1 MYSKEIKEKVL
12 YLLSQGETVKRVQE
26 ILSKENEITISMPT
40 IYSWKKKAIGVSKEE
55 QSKVSKEEE
64 QPIEKDKVK
73 KDDKNASQTS
83 ADENY
88 ATNVRQDEIDSSNE
102 SDVPKRDIKG
112 KRTFNSSNPVYK
124 DKNIEMLVNVI
135 AKIKL
140 LINQKL
146 FENALNLCEKYT
158 TEYYANKY
166 PRQVS
171 FLENQKLQTMI
182 GLRMNEEALKLEEE
196 LERKYPWNTPAFRIQ
211 KIRALTNN
219 SAIAEVRELSKKY
232 EEEYPKVDFSFAS
245 LRVKAYLQCE
255 NYNEALKEVEN
266 LIEKYGT
273 DYFCSQ
279 KISALIG
286 LERYGEA
293 IEISKTYENELYT
306 HRKFKNASILASQRV
321 TALMQ
326 IQNYEEAEKEAKIAI
341 KKYPFV
347 KTIFESQIITILA
360 ESKGEEEVTR
370 AVEIF
375 KRQSPEKSAIYDSQ
389 LVEALISAKQFQ
401 EAIEKSHEF
410 EKNYGI
416 IAGEKF
422 ASQKIKALMASGKL
436 DEAEKEAIESKQ
448 KYPKNG
454 ENFALQR
461 LNILIEKGELERAK
475 KIARELITKYPKSE
489 TIWLITI
496 KKINDKIALEKSK
509 KNDDNPT
516 TTVTSSVDKKTSSAQ
531 ATKEG
536 SKNETASPKEIK
548 DDTKTKAV
556 NKESSLSGKD
566 SNSEPQV
573 GKDTDTPQPAEKPK
587 ASLQKIL
594 EMSEEEFETYA
605 KTLPNR
611 ETLFAV
617 VARSKKQNQDKLA
630 IGYIDMYLKKHENA
644 DSDLAKQLK
653 TMAKAKTPIFDTAK
667 WDALAKRFNLDFNS
681 GAKTLLRQMVELA
694 KQINN
699 HPFDLQ
705 IDKET
710 LLAIQQ
716 LTKLSL
722 SPDYPDEGQKIE
734 IER

>member
-64 QPIEKDKVK
+64 QPTEKDKVK

-88 ATNVRQDEIDSSNE
+88 ATNVRQDEVDSSNE
-102 SDVPKRDIKG
+102 PEVTERNIKG
-112 KRTFNSSNPVYK
+112 KRTFNSSKPVYN
-124 DKNIEMLVNVI
+124 DKNIEMLVNVM
-135 AKIKL
+135 AEIKS
-140 LINQKL
+140 LINREL
-146 FENALNLCEKYT
+146 YTDALGLCEKYT
-158 TEYYANKY
+158 TEYYGNKY

-171 FLENQKLQTMI
+171 YLENQKLQAMI
-182 GLRMNEEALKLEEE
+182 GLRMNEEALALEEE
-196 LERKYPWNTPAFRIQ
+196 LERKYPWNTSAFRVQ
-211 KIRALTNN
+211 KIRALTKT
-219 SAIAEVRELSKKY
+219 SAIKEVIELSKKC
-232 EEEYPKVDFSFAS
+232 EEEYPKVAITFAS

-255 NYNEALKEVEN
+255 NYNEALKEVES
-266 LIEKYGT
+266 LFEKYEI

-286 LERYGEA
+286 LERYDEA
-293 IEISKTYENELYT
+293 IESSKTYENEFYT
-306 HRKFKNASILASQRV
+306 HRKFKNASILASQRI

-347 KTIFESQIITILA
+347 KTKFESQIITILA

-375 KRQSPEKSAIYDSQ
+375 KRQSPERSAIYDSQ

-401 EAIEKSHEF
+401 EAIEKTREF
-410 EKNYGI
+410 EENYGI
-416 IAGEKF
+416 ITGNKF
-422 ASQKIKALMASGKL
+422 ASQRINALIASGKL
-436 DEAEKEAIESKQ
+436 DEAEKEVIKSEQ
-448 KYPKNG
+448 KYPEKG
-454 ENFALQR
+454 VIFASQR
-461 LNILIEKGELERAK
+461 LNILIEKGELEGAK
-475 KIARELITKYPKSE
+475 NLARELIIKYPKSE
-489 TIWLITI
+489 AIWLTMI

-516 TTVTSSVDKKTSSAQ
+516 TTVTSSVDKKTTSVQ

-536 SKNETASPKEIK
+536 SQNETASPKEIK
-548 DDTKTKAV
+548 DDTKT
-556 NKESSLSGKD
+556 
-566 SNSEPQV
+566 
-573 GKDTDTPQPAEKPK
+573 K

-611 ETLFAV
+611 ETLFAL
-617 VARSKKQNQDKLA
+617 VARRKKQNQAQLA
-630 IGYIDMYLKKHENA
+630 IGYIDMYLKKSENA
-644 DSDLAKQLK
+644 DETLAKQLK
-653 TMAKAKTPIFDTAK
+653 TMAKAKTPIFDEAK
-667 WDALAKRFNLDFNS
+667 WDTLAKRFNLDFNS
-681 GAKTLLRQMVELA
+681 GAKTLLNQMVELA

-699 HPFDLQ
+699 YPFDLQ

-722 SPDYPDEGQKIE
+722 NPDYPDEGQKIE

>member
-88 ATNVRQDEIDSSNE
+88 ATNVRQDEIDTSNE
-102 SDVPKRDIKG
+102 SEVPKRDIKG
-112 KRTFNSSNPVYK
+112 KRTFNSSKPVYE
-124 DKNIEMLVNVI
+124 DKNIEMLVN
-135 AKIKL
+135 AMAEIKP
-140 LINQKL
+140 LINKRL

-158 TEYYANKY
+158 TEYYGNKY

-171 FLENQKLQTMI
+171 CLENQKLQAMI
-182 GLRMNEEALKLEEE
+182 GLRMNEEALALEEE
-196 LERKYPWNTPAFRIQ
+196 LERKYPWNTSAFRVQ
-211 KIRALTNN
+211 KIRALTKT
-219 SAIAEVRELSKKY
+219 SAIKEVIELSKKC
-232 EEEYPKVDFSFAS
+232 EEEYPKVAITFAS

-255 NYNEALKEVEN
+255 NYNEALKEVES
-266 LIEKYGT
+266 LFEKYEI

-286 LERYGEA
+286 LERYDEA
-293 IEISKTYENELYT
+293 IESSKTYENEFYT
-306 HRKFKNASILASQRV
+306 HRKFKNASILASQRI

-347 KTIFESQIITILA
+347 KAKFESQIITILA

-375 KRQSPEKSAIYDSQ
+375 KRQSPERSAIYDSQ

-475 KIARELITKYPKSE
+475 NLARELIIKYPKSE
-489 TIWLITI
+489 AIWLTMI

-536 SKNETASPKEIK
+536 SKKETALSKEIK
-548 DDTKTKAV
+548 DDTKT
-556 NKESSLSGKD
+556 
-566 SNSEPQV
+566 
-573 GKDTDTPQPAEKPK
+573 K

-594 EMSEEEFETYA
+594 EMSEEEFETYV

-617 VARSKKQNQDKLA
+617 VARSKKQNQAQLA
-630 IGYIDMYLKKHENA
+630 IGYIDMYLKKSENA
-644 DSDLAKQLK
+644 DETLAKQLK
-653 TMAKAKTPIFDTAK
+653 TMAKTKTPIFDETK

-694 KQINN
+694 RQIDNY
-699 HPFDLQ
+699 PFDLQ

-710 LLAIQQ
+710 LLSIQQ
-716 LTKLSL
+716 LTKLKL

>member
-88 ATNVRQDEIDSSNE
+88 ATNVRQDEVDSSNE
-102 SDVPKRDIKG
+102 PEVTERNIKG
-112 KRTFNSSNPVYK
+112 KRTFNSSKPVYN
-124 DKNIEMLVNVI
+124 DKNIEMLVNVM
-135 AKIKL
+135 AEIKS
-140 LINQKL
+140 LINREL
-146 FENALNLCEKYT
+146 YTDALGLCEKYT
-158 TEYYANKY
+158 TEYYGNKY

-171 FLENQKLQTMI
+171 YLENQKLQAMI
-182 GLRMNEEALKLEEE
+182 GLRMNEEALALEEE
-196 LERKYPWNTPAFRIQ
+196 LERKYPWNTSAFRVQ
-211 KIRALTNN
+211 KIRALTKT
-219 SAIAEVRELSKKY
+219 SAIKEVIELSKKC
-232 EEEYPKVDFSFAS
+232 EEEYPKVAITFAS

-255 NYNEALKEVEN
+255 NYNEALKEVES
-266 LIEKYGT
+266 LFEKYEI

-286 LERYGEA
+286 LERYDEA
-293 IEISKTYENELYT
+293 IESSKTYENEFYT
-306 HRKFKNASILASQRV
+306 HRKFKNASILASQRI

-347 KTIFESQIITILA
+347 KAKFESQIITILA

-375 KRQSPEKSAIYDSQ
+375 KRQSPERSAIYDSQ
-389 LVEALISAKQFQ
+389 LVEALINAKQFQ
-401 EAIEKSHEF
+401 EAIEKTREF
-410 EKNYGI
+410 EENYGI
-416 IAGEKF
+416 ITGNKF
-422 ASQKIKALMASGKL
+422 ASQRINALIASGKL
-436 DEAEKEAIESKQ
+436 DEAEKEVIKSEQ
-448 KYPKNG
+448 KYPEKG
-454 ENFALQR
+454 VIFASQR

-475 KIARELITKYPKSE
+475 NLARELIIKYPKSE
-489 TIWLITI
+489 AIWLTMI

-516 TTVTSSVDKKTSSAQ
+516 TTVTSSVDKKTTSVQKA
-531 ATKEG
+531 KEG
-536 SKNETASPKEIK
+536 SQNETASPKEIK
-548 DDTKTKAV
+548 DDTKT
-556 NKESSLSGKD
+556 
-566 SNSEPQV
+566 
-573 GKDTDTPQPAEKPK
+573 K

-611 ETLFAV
+611 ETLFAL
-617 VARSKKQNQDKLA
+617 VARRKKQNQAQLA
-630 IGYIDMYLKKHENA
+630 IGYIDMYLKKSENA
-644 DSDLAKQLK
+644 DETLAKQLK
-653 TMAKAKTPIFDTAK
+653 TMAKAKTPIFDEAK
-667 WDALAKRFNLDFNS
+667 WDTLAKRFNLDFNS
-681 GAKTLLRQMVELA
+681 GAKTLLNQMVELA

-699 HPFDLQ
+699 YPFDLQ

-722 SPDYPDEGQKIE
+722 NPNYPDEGQKIE

>member
-64 QPIEKDKVK
+64 QPTEKDKVK

-102 SDVPKRDIKG
+102 SDVPKRDIEG
-112 KRTFNSSNPVYK
+112 KRTFNSSKPVYE
-124 DKNIEMLVNVI
+124 DKNIEMLVNVM
-135 AKIKL
+135 AEIKS
-140 LINQKL
+140 LINREL
-146 FENALNLCEKYT
+146 YTDALGLCEKYT
-158 TEYYANKY
+158 TEYYGNKY

-171 FLENQKLQTMI
+171 FLENQKLQAMI
-182 GLRMNEEALKLEEE
+182 GLRMNDEALKLEEE
-196 LERKYPWNTPAFRIQ
+196 LERKYPWNTSAFRIQ
-211 KIRALTNN
+211 KTRALTYN
-219 SAIAEVRELSKKY
+219 SAFKEAIELSKKC
-232 EEEYPKVDFSFAS
+232 EEEYPKYALQFAS
-245 LRVKAYLQCE
+245 LRVNAYLQFE
-255 NYNEALKEVEN
+255 RYDEALREMDGM
-266 LIEKYGT
+266 IEKYGV
-273 DYFCSQ
+273 DYVYSL

-286 LERYGEA
+286 LERYDEA
-293 IEISKTYENELYT
+293 IESSKTYENEFYT
-306 HRKFKNASILASQRV
+306 HRKFKSAIVLASQRV
-321 TALMQ
+321 KALMQ
-326 IQNYEEAEKEAKIAI
+326 SKNYEEAEREAKIAI

-347 KTIFESQIITILA
+347 KTTFESQIITILT
-360 ESKGEEEVTR
+360 ESKGIEEVIR
-370 AVEIF
+370 AVDIF
-375 KRQSPEKSAIYDSQ
+375 KRQSPEKSSTYDSQ
-389 LVEALISAKQFQ
+389 LVEALISANQYLD
-401 EAIEKSHEF
+401 AIERTRELE
-410 EKNYGI
+410 EKYGFI
-416 IAGEKF
+416 IGNKF
-422 ASQKIKALMASGKL
+422 ASQRIKALIASGKL
-436 DEAEKEAIESKQ
+436 DEAEKEVIKSEQ
-448 KYPKNG
+448 KYPEKG
-454 ENFALQR
+454 ENFASQR

-489 TIWLITI
+489 ARWLTMI

-536 SKNETASPKEIK
+536 SKKETALSKEIK
-548 DDTKTKAV
+548 DDT
-556 NKESSLSGKD
+556 
-566 SNSEPQV
+566 
-573 GKDTDTPQPAEKPK
+573 KPK

-605 KTLPNR
+605 KTLQNR

-653 TMAKAKTPIFDTAK
+653 TIAKAKTPIFDTAK
-667 WDALAKRFNLDFNS
+667 WDTLAKRFNLDFNS

>member
-12 YLLSQGETVKRVQE
+12 NLLSQGETAKRVQE
-26 ILSKENEITISMPT
+26 ILSKEDEVTISMPT

-55 QSKVSKEEE
+55 
-64 QPIEKDKVK
+64 
-73 KDDKNASQTS
+73 
-83 ADENY
+83 
-88 ATNVRQDEIDSSNE
+88 IDTSNE
-102 SDVPKRDIKG
+102 PSEPKRDIEG
-112 KRTFNSSNPVYK
+112 KRTFNSSKPVYE
-124 DKNIEMLVNVI
+124 DKNIEMLVNAI
-135 AKIKL
+135 YEIKS
-140 LINQKL
+140 LINNSL

-171 FLENQKLQTMI
+171 FLENQKLQAMI
-182 GLRMNEEALKLEEE
+182 GLRMNGEALKLEEE
-196 LERKYPWNTPAFRIQ
+196 LERKYPWNTSAFRIQ
-211 KIRALTNN
+211 KTRALTYT
-219 SAIAEVRELSKKY
+219 SAFKEAIELSKKC
-232 EEEYPKVDFSFAS
+232 EEEYPKYALIFAS
-245 LRVKAYLQCE
+245 LKVNAYLQFE
-255 NYNEALKEVEN
+255 RYDEALREMDGM
-266 LIEKYGT
+266 IEKYGV
-273 DYFCSQ
+273 DYVYSL

-306 HRKFKNASILASQRV
+306 HRKFKNASILASQRI

-347 KTIFESQIITILA
+347 KTKFESQIITILA

-375 KRQSPEKSAIYDSQ
+375 KRQSPERSAIYDSQ

-401 EAIEKSHEF
+401 EAIEKTREF
-410 EKNYGI
+410 EENYGI
-416 IAGEKF
+416 ITGNKF
-422 ASQKIKALMASGKL
+422 ASQRINALIASGKL
-436 DEAEKEAIESKQ
+436 DEAEKEVIKSEQ
-448 KYPKNG
+448 KYPEKG
-454 ENFALQR
+454 VIFASQR

-475 KIARELITKYPKSE
+475 NLARELIIKYPKSE
-489 TIWLITI
+489 AIWLTMI

-516 TTVTSSVDKKTSSAQ
+516 TTVTSSVDKKTTSVQKA
-531 ATKEG
+531 KEG
-536 SKNETASPKEIK
+536 SQNETASPKEIK
-548 DDTKTKAV
+548 DDTKT
-556 NKESSLSGKD
+556 
-566 SNSEPQV
+566 
-573 GKDTDTPQPAEKPK
+573 K

-611 ETLFAV
+611 ETLFAL
-617 VARSKKQNQDKLA
+617 VARRKKQNQAQLA
-630 IGYIDMYLKKHENA
+630 IGYIDMYLKKSENA
-644 DSDLAKQLK
+644 DETLAKQLK
-653 TMAKAKTPIFDTAK
+653 TMAKAKTPIFDEAK
-667 WDALAKRFNLDFNS
+667 WDTLAKRFNLDFNS

>member
-26 ILSKENEITISMPT
+26 ILAKENEITISMPT

-88 ATNVRQDEIDSSNE
+88 ATNVRQDEVDSSNKPE
-102 SDVPKRDIKG
+102 VTERNIKG
-112 KRTFNSSNPVYK
+112 KRTFNSSKPVYN
-124 DKNIEMLVNVI
+124 DKNIEMLVNAI
-135 AKIKL
+135 YEIKS
-140 LINQKL
+140 LINNSL

-171 FLENQKLQTMI
+171 YLENQKLQAMI
-182 GLRMNEEALKLEEE
+182 ELRMNGEALKLEEE
-196 LERKYPWNTPAFRIQ
+196 LERKYPWNTSAFRIQ
-211 KIRALTNN
+211 KTRALTYN
-219 SAIAEVRELSKKY
+219 SAFKEAIELSKKC
-232 EEEYPKVDFSFAS
+232 EEEYPKYALQFAS
-245 LRVKAYLQCE
+245 LRVNAYLQFE
-255 NYNEALKEVEN
+255 RYDEALREMDGM
-266 LIEKYGT
+266 IEKYGI
-273 DYFCSQ
+273 DYVYSL

-286 LERYGEA
+286 LERYDEA
-293 IEISKTYENELYT
+293 IESSKTYENEFYT
-306 HRKFKNASILASQRV
+306 HRKFKSAIVLASQRV
-321 TALMQ
+321 KALMQ
-326 IQNYEEAEKEAKIAI
+326 SKNYEEAEREAKIAI
-341 KKYPFV
+341 KKYPLN
-347 KTIFESQIITILA
+347 KTTFESQIITILA
-360 ESKGEEEVTR
+360 EYKGVEEATKVIE
-370 AVEIF
+370 EL
-375 KRQSPEKSAIYDSQ
+375 KRQSPEKSSIYDSQ
-389 LVEALISAKQFQ
+389 LVEVLISAKQFQ
-401 EAIEKSHEF
+401 EAIEKTREF
-410 EKNYGI
+410 EEKYGMI
-416 IAGEKF
+416 TGNKF
-422 ASQKIKALMASGKL
+422 ASQRINALIASGKL
-436 DEAEKEAIESKQ
+436 DEAEKEVIKSEQ
-448 KYPKNG
+448 KYPKKG
-454 ENFALQR
+454 ENFASQR

-475 KIARELITKYPKSE
+475 NLAGELITKYPKSE
-489 TIWLITI
+489 ARWLTMI

-516 TTVTSSVDKKTSSAQ
+516 TTVTSSVDKKTTSVQ
-531 ATKEG
+531 KEG

-548 DDTKTKAV
+548 DDT
-556 NKESSLSGKD
+556 
-566 SNSEPQV
+566 
-573 GKDTDTPQPAEKPK
+573 KPK

-605 KTLPNR
+605 KTLQNR

-617 VARSKKQNQDKLA
+617 VARSKKQNQAQLA
-630 IGYIDMYLKKHENA
+630 IGYIDMYLKKSENA
-644 DSDLAKQLK
+644 DETLAKQLK
-653 TMAKAKTPIFDTAK
+653 TMAKAKTPIFDEAK
-667 WDALAKRFNLDFNS
+667 WDTLAKRFNLDFNS
-681 GAKTLLRQMVELA
+681 GAKTLLNQMVELA

-699 HPFDLQ
+699 YPFDLQ

-722 SPDYPDEGQKIE
+722 NPDYPDEGQKIE